1 MTMSNTHYLVID
13 TASEACSVAL
23 CNPKTGF
30 CQALEANGESP
41 HASQLTLLIQSLLN
55 EHHLRPSAL
64 MGIVV
69 NKGPGSYTGL
79 RIGVSAAKAIAYAA
93 NLPLYG
99 LSGLDAL
106 VKTAPTPPNH
116 LTLAVLDARLGNFYL
131 ATNLIN
137 ASLPQFITQAHY
149 PLLFNL
155 MAQYDTQTQLIGTAP
170 PEFLDMAAS
179 KQQALLLH
187 YQPQQITATTLAQAL
202 PYLELT
208 NELHTLVP
216 MYINPPKITVSKKA

>member
-1 MTMSNTHYLVID
+1 MTNAHYLVID

-30 CQALEANGESP
+30 CPTVEANGENP
-41 HASQLTLLIQSLLN
+41 HASQLTLLIQSLLT
-55 EHHLRPSAL
+55 EHNLNASELA
-64 MGIVV
+64 GIIV

-79 RIGVSAAKAIAYAA
+79 RIGVSTAKAIAYTAH
-93 NLPLYG
+93 LPLYG
-99 LSGLDAL
+99 FSGLDAL
-106 VKTAPTPPNH
+106 VKTEPTPPNH

-131 ATNLIN
+131 ASNLTN
-137 ASLPQFITQAHY
+137 ASLPQFITQADY

-155 MAQYDTQTQLIGTAP
+155 MAQYTQTQLIGTAP
-170 PEFLDMAAS
+170 QEFLDMAA
-179 KQQALLLH
+179 QRQDLQLH
-187 YQPQQITATTLAQAL
+187 YLPQHVTAATLAHAL
-202 PYLELT
+202 PHLELT

>member
-1 MTMSNTHYLVID
+1 MSNTHYLVID

-30 CQALEANGESP
+30 CQALEANGENP
-41 HASQLTLLIQSLLN
+41 HASQLTLLIQALLT
-55 EHHLRPSAL
+55 EHNLSPSAL
-64 MGIVV
+64 TGLVV

-79 RIGVSAAKAIAYAA
+79 RIGVSAAKAIAYTA

-106 VKTAPTPPNH
+106 IKQEPTPTQH
-116 LTLAVLDARLGNFYL
+116 LALAVLDARLGNFYL
-131 ATNLIN
+131 ASNLTN
-137 ASLPQFITQAHY
+137 ASLPQFITQADY

-155 MAQYDTQTQLIGTAP
+155 MAQYAQTQLIGTAP
-170 PEFLDMAAS
+170 QEFLDMAAQ
-179 KQQALLLH
+179 KQELLLH
-187 YQPQQITATTLAQAL
+187 YQPQQITATTLARAL

-216 MYINPPKITVSKKA
+216 MYINPPKITVSKKT